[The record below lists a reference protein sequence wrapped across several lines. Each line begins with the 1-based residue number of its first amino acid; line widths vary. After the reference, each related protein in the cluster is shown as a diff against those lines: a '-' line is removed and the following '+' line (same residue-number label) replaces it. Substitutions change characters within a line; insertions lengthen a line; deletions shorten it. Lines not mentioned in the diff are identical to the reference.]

1 MSSITI
7 RQLPDPTKEKLRL
20 RAARAGLSLEAYLR
34 QVLQSAS
41 ETDPNVSPNLADLSL
56 ACFGE
61 KNGIDL
67 DLPPRGR
74 DRAPLKF
81 D

>member
-1 MSSITI
+1 MTSITI
-7 RQLPDPTKEKLRL
+7 RKLPEPTKEKLRI

-34 QVLQSAS
+34 GVLQSAS
-41 ETDPNVSPNLADLSL
+41 EANPNVPPNLADLSL

-67 DLPPRGR
+67 DLPPRGH
-74 DRAPLKF
+74 DRAPLAF
-81 D
+81 E

>member
-1 MSSITI
+1 MTSITI
-7 RQLPDPTKEKLRL
+7 RKLPEPTKEKLRI
-20 RAARAGLSLEAYLR
+20 RAARAGLSLEAYSR

-41 ETDPNVSPNLADLSL
+41 EADPHVPTNLADLAL
-56 ACFGE
+56 TCFGE

-67 DLPPRGR
+67 DLPPRGH
-74 DRAPLKF
+74 DRKPLAF